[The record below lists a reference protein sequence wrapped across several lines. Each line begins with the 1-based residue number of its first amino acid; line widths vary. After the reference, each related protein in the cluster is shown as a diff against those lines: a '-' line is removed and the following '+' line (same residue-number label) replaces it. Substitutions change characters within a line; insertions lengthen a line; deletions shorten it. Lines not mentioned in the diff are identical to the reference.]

1 MLQAFLSLSLRLHV
15 EKPARKLLAAAA
27 AAAALDDAAA
37 LLESFS
43 LFFLRESGTKRR
55 LLHQSIKNV
64 SI

>member
-1 MLQAFLSLSLRLHV
+1 MLPAFLSLSLRLHI
-15 EKPARKLLAAAA
+15 EKPAGKLLAAA

-43 LFFLRESGTKRR
+43 LFFFRESGTKRR